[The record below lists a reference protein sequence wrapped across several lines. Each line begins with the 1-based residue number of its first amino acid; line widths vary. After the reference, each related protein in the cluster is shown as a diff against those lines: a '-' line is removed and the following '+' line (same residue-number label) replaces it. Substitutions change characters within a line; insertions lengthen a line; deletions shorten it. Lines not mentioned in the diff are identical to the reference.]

1 MQLKTASKLG
11 LTLGLM
17 AVGLHLTDGSARA
30 QTISES
36 VKIGIVGPFSGN
48 SAEQAQR
55 IGNAV
60 VIAVEEANAA
70 GGLFGKPIKIEYGDD
85 ESQPEKATLVSQR
98 LIDDESVLG
107 VIGPL
112 TSASALA
119 SGPLYQRAGLAFLT
133 PTATNPRITEQG
145 WTVAFRVAGRDD
157 REGPAAGLFINGELK
172 PKKVVAISDK
182 TAFQAGNVNE
192 VVRKLKEL
200 GTDATIEEV
209 SAQDR
214 DLSAIITRIKTAGAD
229 VVYLGMAPGQCA
241 LLLKQAAQAGVK
253 FTPVSHSS
261 NRERELFIKG
271 SNGNAEG
278 AYLTY
283 NARDPRTVPEAKSFI
298 ERFEKRFK
306 STVSAYEPQAF
317 DATNI
322 LIKAIRTAGLK
333 DGKVDREKVLA
344 AIRSQ
349 DGYPG
354 VMGINIKFDKKGDVE
369 AAPIGI
375 YKVVNDDF
383 VLVRTVSP

>member
-1 MQLKTASKLG
+1 MVA
-11 LTLGLM
+11 
-17 AVGLHLTDGSARA
+17 GLHLTAWSARA
-30 QTISES
+30 QTISQP
-36 VKIGIVGPFSGN
+36 VKIGIVGPLSGS

-85 ESQPEKATLVSQR
+85 EFSRKRRRSVSQR

-157 REGPAAGLFINGELK
+157 REGPAAGIFINEEIK
-172 PKKVVAISDK
+172 PKKVIAISDK

-241 LLLKQAAQAGVK
+241 LLLKQAAQAAV
-253 FTPVSHSS
+253 TPVSHSS

-322 LIKAIRTAGLK
+322 LIKAIQTAGLK
-333 DGKVDREKVLA
+333 DGKVDRAKVVA
-344 AIRSQ
+344 AIRSP
-349 DGYPG
+349 DGYPAI
-354 VMGINIKFDKKGDVE
+354 MGINIKFDKKGDIE
-369 AAPIGI
+369 PRRSATT
-375 YKVVNDDF
+375 
-383 VLVRTVSP
+383 RW